1 MNRPATTLFI
11 SDLHLMPE
19 ATQVTEL
26 FMHFCQQIAPMAEA
40 VYILGDFFEVW
51 VGDDDDHKYIQRIQ
65 DALMALHKRGIKLYF
80 LPGNRDFLLGD
91 KFCARCGITRL
102 PDPTCITLY
111 DQVIVLTHGDFLC
124 TSDHAH
130 QRFRRW
136 TSHSTLQWL
145 FLRLPLSVRRRMAKK
160 LREKSRGSNH
170 LPNQPLGEIDCEAS
184 DALIKQYQ
192 AAYLIHGHIHQAA
205 RHPVYSPD
213 NKPIERVTLGDW
225 GSTGS
230 YLAITESGACQLHT
244 LKA

>member
-26 FMHFCQQIAPMAEA
+26 FMYFCQKIAPMAESI
-40 VYILGDFFEVW
+40 YILGDFFEVW
-51 VGDDDDHKYIQRIQ
+51 VGDDDDHEYIKRIQ
-65 DALMALHKRGIKLYF
+65 KALIALHKLDIKLYF

-91 KFCARCGITRL
+91 EFCDRCGIIRL

-111 DQVIVLTHGDFLC
+111 NQVIVLTHGDFLC

-136 TSHSTLQWL
+136 TSRRILQWL
-145 FLRLPLSVRRRMAKK
+145 FLRLPLNVRRRMAKK
-160 LREKSRGSNH
+160 LRQKSRGSNQ
-170 LPNQPLGEIDCEAS
+170 PPDQPLGEIDCEAS
-184 DALIKQYQ
+184 DAMIKQYQ
-192 AAYLIHGHIHQAA
+192 ARYLIHGHIHQAA
-205 RHPVYSPD
+205 RHPVCTAD
-213 NKPIERVTLGDW
+213 NKPTERITLGDW
-225 GSTGS
+225 GTTGS

-244 LKA
+244 LKL